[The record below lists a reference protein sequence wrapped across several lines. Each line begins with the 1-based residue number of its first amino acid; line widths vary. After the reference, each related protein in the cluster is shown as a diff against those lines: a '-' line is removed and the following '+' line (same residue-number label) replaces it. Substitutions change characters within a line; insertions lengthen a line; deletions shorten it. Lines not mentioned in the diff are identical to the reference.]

1 MRHAKK
7 QESLSQQKKKQVVEA
22 AFERKHML
30 NLEKKDFKAVT
41 IKVSRKLK
49 NTMLKEIKE
58 YMIIAFHQIE
68 NFNKEIKMNQ
78 MES

>member
-1 MRHAKK
+1 MRHAKN
-7 QESLSQQKKKQVVEA
+7 QESLATEEKAGDKSS
-22 AFERKHML
+22 FERKHML
-30 NLEKKDFKAVT
+30 NLGEKDFKAVT
-41 IKVSRKLK
+41 IKVFRKLK